1 MGNTS
6 KMDINLE
13 VFTEIVKANTMK
25 SGRVNWTSASTECAK
40 RFGYEATNDAW
51 RARYRRMTRNRKRVK
66 VEVAKDYSG
75 IKKELIEELKK
86 PMPLNTLEHI
96 LKISKY
102 EVLGLIKEINDEG
115 LYNIDQNANG
125 YKINKNIALP
135 KQVYQHSIGALT
147 KKTIMVI
154 SDSHLGSIY
163 ELISYLD
170 FLYKEAKNRGITDIY
185 HIGDITDGHYV
196 NRPQQLYAL
205 KSIGFDAQVQNVID
219 NYPHEDGITTY
230 FILGNHDETHIRNG
244 GANIGIALARSRND
258 MKYLGIGSARV
269 MLTPN
274 CSMDLLHPLDGSSY
288 ALSYSGQKYMDALT
302 GGDKPNILLV
312 GHHHK
317 AMYMFYRNIHY
328 YEIPSTCM
336 QSDWEKRNRINNT
349 AGAWILN
356 IEVDEEGSI
365 TSIRNELI
373 PYYANKTKKAR

>member
-25 SGRVNWTSASTECAK
+25 SGRVNWTSASTECNK

-115 LYNIDQNANG
+115 LYNIDTNANG
-125 YKINKNIALP
+125 YKINKNVVLP
-135 KQVYQHSIGALT
+135 KQVYQHSIGKLT

-163 ELISYLD
+163 ELIPYLD

-219 NYPHEDGITTY
+219 NYPREDGVTTY

-244 GANIGIALARSRND
+244 GANIGIALARSRDD
-258 MKYLGIGSARV
+258 MKYLGIGSARI

-328 YEIPSTCM
+328 YEVPSTCM

-356 IEVDEEGSI
+356 LEVDEEGSI